1 MKPIICPAILAAD
14 ADDFRTQIERVTPAA
29 VRLHIDLSDGEFAP
43 SKTVRIDEVWWPG
56 GMHADLHVMYKK
68 PFDHATMLLDLRP
81 QLIIVHAE
89 AEGDFMAFAERAH
102 KQGVRVGVAL
112 QPQTKP
118 DVIKPAIKHVDHV
131 LIFSGHLGSFGGKAD
146 LSLLD
151 KVKKLQ
157 ALKPQLEI
165 GWDGGVSADNA
176 RQLAKNGIDVLNSG
190 GFIQKAD
197 DPFEAFQILV
207 RSATTQQ

>member
-1 MKPIICPAILAAD
+1 MEPSICPAILASN
-14 ADDFRTQIERVTPAA
+14 ADDYRTQIERVTPAA
-29 VRLHIDLSDGEFAP
+29 VRLHIDLSDGEFTP

-68 PFDHATMLLDLRP
+68 PFDHATMLLDLHP

-102 KQGVRVGVAL
+102 KQGVEVGVAL
-112 QPQTKP
+112 QPQTMP
-118 DVIKPAIKHVDHV
+118 SVIKPALKHIDHV

-146 LSLLD
+146 LSQLD
-151 KVKKLQ
+151 KAAELR

-165 GWDGGVSADNA
+165 GWDGGVSAENA
-176 RQLAKNGIDVLNSG
+176 GRLVRGGIDVLNSG
-190 GFIQKAD
+190 GFIQKTQDPLKAFKLLAD
-197 DPFEAFQILV
+197 
-207 RSATTQQ
+207 SAVAR

>member
-1 MKPIICPAILAAD
+1 MKPSICPAILASD
-14 ADDFRTQIERVTPAA
+14 ADDFRAQIERVTPAA

-89 AEGDFMAFAERAH
+89 AEGDFIAFAERAH
-102 KQGVRVGVAL
+102 KQGVEVGVAL
-112 QPQTKP
+112 QSQTKP
-118 DVIKPAIKHVDHV
+118 DVLKPALKHIDHV
-131 LIFSGHLGSFGGKAD
+131 LIFSGRLGSFGGKAD
-146 LSLLD
+146 LSLLS
-151 KVKKLQ
+151 KVKELR

-165 GWDGGVSADNA
+165 GWDGGVSDSNA
-176 RQLAKNGIDVLNSG
+176 RQLAQNGIDVLNSG
-190 GFIQKAD
+190 GFIQKAH
-197 DPFEAFQILV
+197 DPLQAYKLLV
-207 RSATTQQ
+207 QTARSN